1 MRTDAVQEAELFA
14 FGSFETGKSAAS
26 YAFVPGG
33 GQRPGG
39 QDEHGKKSRGGGR
52 DQIAASDDD
61 DALCCDADDSAAGI
75 YDILGIEK
83 RKTGGKK
90 MTKKTFRNFLREEDG
105 MGTVEVILI
114 IVVLIGLVII
124 FKTQL
129 TQIVN
134 NIFEKIS
141 SQSSSI

>member
-1 MRTDAVQEAELFA
+1 MNKKRMTEKRFCRRIAVVMMAVLVAMTALPA
-14 FGSFETGKSAAS
+14 FSEVTASAA
-26 YAFVPGG
+26 
-33 GQRPGG
+33 
-39 QDEHGKKSRGGGR
+39 
-52 DQIAASDDD
+52 
-61 DALCCDADDSAAGI
+61 
-75 YDILGIEK
+75 EK
-83 RKTGGKK
+83 AKNMVQLRIGGKK

>member
-1 MRTDAVQEAELFA
+1 MM
-14 FGSFETGKSAAS
+14 
-26 YAFVPGG
+26 
-33 GQRPGG
+33 
-39 QDEHGKKSRGGGR
+39 KKRFR
-52 DQIAASDDD
+52 D
-61 DALCCDADDSAAGI
+61 
-75 YDILGIEK
+75 
-83 RKTGGKK
+83 
-90 MTKKTFRNFLREEDG
+90 FWREEDG